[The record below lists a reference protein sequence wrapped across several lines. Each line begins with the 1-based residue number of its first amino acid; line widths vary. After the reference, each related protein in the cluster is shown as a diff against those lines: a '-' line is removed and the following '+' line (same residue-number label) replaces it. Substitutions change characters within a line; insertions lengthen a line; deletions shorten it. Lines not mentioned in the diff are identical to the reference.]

1 MLDGRSLAVRSGPR
15 MGLGRLF
22 MCHVC
27 SNLGGGRCSKSDM
40 FCYNGMLARVLG
52 GGLLCGGLLLYVLP
66 L

>member
-1 MLDGRSLAVRSGPR
+1 MWLGSR

-22 MCHVC
+22 MCHLR
-27 SNLGGGRCSKSDM
+27 SNMGRRGRGEGHM
-40 FCYNGMLARVLG
+40 LRFERVLARVLG

>member
-1 MLDGRSLAVRSGPR
+1 MWPSPR

-27 SNLGGGRCSKSDM
+27 SNLGRRGRGEGHMLRFKR
-40 FCYNGMLARVLG
+40 MLARVLG
-52 GGLLCGGLLLYVLP
+52 GGLLRRGLLLYVLP

>member
-22 MCHVC
+22 MRHVC
-27 SNLGGGRCSKSDM
+27 SNLGWSSSCQSDM
-40 FCYNGMLARVLG
+40 FCDNGMLARVLG
-52 GGLLCGGLLLYVLP
+52 RGVLRRGLLLYVLP

>member
-1 MLDGRSLAVRSGPR
+1 
-15 MGLGRLF
+15 

-27 SNLGGGRCSKSDM
+27 SDLGGGRCSKSDM

-52 GGLLCGGLLLYVLP
+52 RGLLRRGLLLYVLP

>member
-1 MLDGRSLAVRSGPR
+1 MLDRRGIKMWPSPR

-22 MCHVC
+22 MRHVC
-27 SNLGGGRCSKSDM
+27 SNLGGSRCRKRYM
-40 FCYNGMLARVLG
+40 LRFERVLARVLG